1 MKQETGRQIARWSY
15 MAVAAGYLWWNLAR
29 MTEFSW
35 TFAVMPYLGDFGIIA
50 AIFSLIFGWK
60 KRSSLVWTMTAGLL
74 WMLLMSAIRGEN
86 VLATEWQYL
95 KEGIIAFLVLAPLP
109 ECLPENR
116 FRQFL
121 KGTIAVWTTAIT
133 CQAAIGL
140 WAAFSGHA
148 VFSMRGTWYIG
159 MNLGDHRLYL
169 NAYVTTAAAKM
180 GMTVLLTA
188 IMFALSR
195 TKRAKIAC
203 VMAILVQ
210 CGALALTD
218 CRTAF
223 VALGVAAGFCVW
235 NFLGAKVYMPPK
247 LTHGL
252 MLAVLMA
259 SGVIVCYGVLS
270 GLLTLFAPAVAPE
283 PLDNVNLLEFPAHLM
298 PEAAAEQE
306 VTLDSTPVHRPIEAT
321 DTFNGRWGIWKG
333 AYRLLRAQPELLLTG
348 TSAPLAAGMMNLY
361 TDPGTKY
368 FQHAHNLY
376 LQTLVSWGIP
386 GLLLLLA
393 VIVMFLIQTARIS
406 KREQPLWVLMLPMP
420 VIYLLVCEM
429 VDCFTMLSTGSPM
442 LYWLCLLMGAV
453 DAQARRAKQ
462 RLQAKITNG

>member
-1 MKQETGRQIARWSY
+1 MKQETGRRIARWGY

-35 TFAVMPYLGDFGIIA
+35 TFTIMPYLGDFGIIA
-50 AIFSLIFGWK
+50 AILSLILGWE
-60 KRSSLVWTMTAGLL
+60 KRSPLVWTMTAGLG
-74 WMLLMSAIRGEN
+74 WMLLMSAIRGES
-86 VLATEWQYL
+86 VLAAEWQYL

-109 ECLPENR
+109 GCLTENR

-140 WAAFSGHA
+140 WAAISGHA
-148 VFSMRGTWYIG
+148 VFSMKGTWYIG

-188 IMFALSR
+188 ILFALSR

-235 NFLGAKVYMPPK
+235 TLLGAKVHMPSK
-247 LTHGL
+247 LNHRL
-252 MLAVLMA
+252 MLPMLMA
-259 SGVIVCYGVLS
+259 AGIILCY
-270 GLLTLFAPAVAPE
+270 GLLTGVLTLLAPSVAPG

-298 PEAAAEQE
+298 TEASAEQK
-306 VTLDSTPVHRPIEAT
+306 VILDSTPVHRSIDTT

-333 AYRLLRAQPELLLTG
+333 ALRLLKAQPELLLTG

-386 GLLLLLA
+386 GLLILLA
-393 VIVMFLIQTARIS
+393 VIAMFLVQTARIS
-406 KREQPLWVLMLPMP
+406 KRNQPLWVLMLPLP
-420 VIYLLVCEM
+420 VIYLLVCEL

-453 DAQARRAKQ
+453 DAQARRLKP
-462 RLQAKITNG
+462 QALPK

>member
-1 MKQETGRQIARWSY
+1 MKQETGRRIARWGY

-35 TFAVMPYLGDFGIIA
+35 TFTVMPYLGDLGIIA
-50 AIFSLIFGWK
+50 AIFSLILGWK
-60 KRSSLVWTMTAGLL
+60 KRSPLVWTMTAGLG

-86 VLATEWQYL
+86 VLAAEWQYL

-109 ECLPENR
+109 GCLTENR

-121 KGTIAVWTTAIT
+121 KGTIAVWMTAIT

-140 WAAFSGHA
+140 WAAISGHA
-148 VFSMRGTWYIG
+148 VFSMKGTWYIG

-188 IMFALSR
+188 ILFALSR

-235 NFLGAKVYMPPK
+235 TLLGAKVHMPSK
-247 LTHGL
+247 LNHRL
-252 MLAVLMA
+252 ILPVLMA
-259 SGVIVCYGVLS
+259 AGIILCY
-270 GLLTLFAPAVAPE
+270 GLLTGVLTLLAPSVAPG

-298 PEAAAEQE
+298 TEASAEQE
-306 VTLDSTPVHRPIEAT
+306 VILDSTPVHRNIDTT
-321 DTFNGRWGIWKG
+321 DAFNGRWGIWKG
-333 AYRLLRAQPELLLTG
+333 ALRLLKAQPELLLTG
-348 TSAPLAAGMMNLY
+348 
-361 TDPGTKY
+361 
-368 FQHAHNLY
+368 
-376 LQTLVSWGIP
+376 
-386 GLLLLLA
+386 
-393 VIVMFLIQTARIS
+393 IS
-406 KREQPLWVLMLPMP
+406 
-420 VIYLLVCEM
+420 
-429 VDCFTMLSTGSPM
+429 S
-442 LYWLCLLMGAV
+442 
-453 DAQARRAKQ
+453 
-462 RLQAKITNG
+462 

>member
-1 MKQETGRQIARWSY
+1 MKQETGRQIARWGY

-35 TFAVMPYLGDFGIIA
+35 TFTIMPYLGDFGIIA
-50 AIFSLIFGWK
+50 AIFSLILGWK
-60 KRSSLVWTMTAGLL
+60 KRSPLVWTMTAGLG

-86 VLATEWQYL
+86 VLAAEWQYL
-95 KEGIIAFLVLAPLP
+95 KEGIIAFLVLSPLP
-109 ECLPENR
+109 GCLTENR

-140 WAAFSGHA
+140 WAAISGHA
-148 VFSMRGTWYIG
+148 VFSMKGTWYIG

-188 IMFALSR
+188 ILFALSR

-235 NFLGAKVYMPPK
+235 TLLGAKAHMPSK
-247 LTHGL
+247 LNHRL
-252 MLAVLMA
+252 ILPVLMA
-259 SGVIVCYGVLS
+259 AGIILCYGLLAGV
-270 GLLTLFAPAVAPE
+270 LTLLAPSVAPG

-298 PEAAAEQE
+298 PEASSEQE
-306 VTLDSTPVHRPIEAT
+306 VILTAHQSTAALTLRTRSTDAGG
-321 DTFNGRWGIWKG
+321 FGRGQFG
-333 AYRLLRAQPELLLTG
+333 
-348 TSAPLAAGMMNLY
+348 
-361 TDPGTKY
+361 
-368 FQHAHNLY
+368 
-376 LQTLVSWGIP
+376 
-386 GLLLLLA
+386 
-393 VIVMFLIQTARIS
+393 
-406 KREQPLWVLMLPMP
+406 
-420 VIYLLVCEM
+420 C
-429 VDCFTMLSTGSPM
+429 
-442 LYWLCLLMGAV
+442 
-453 DAQARRAKQ
+453 
-462 RLQAKITNG
+462 

>member
-1 MKQETGRQIARWSY
+1 
-15 MAVAAGYLWWNLAR
+15 
-29 MTEFSW
+29 
-35 TFAVMPYLGDFGIIA
+35 MPYLGDFGIIA
-50 AIFSLIFGWK
+50 AIFPLILGWK
-60 KRSSLVWTMTAGLL
+60 KRSPLVWTMTAGLG
-74 WMLLMSAIRGEN
+74 WMLLISAIRGEN
-86 VLATEWQYL
+86 VLAAEWQYL

-109 ECLPENR
+109 GCLTENR

-140 WAAFSGHA
+140 WAAISGHA
-148 VFSMRGTWYIG
+148 VFSMKGTWYIG

-180 GMTVLLTA
+180 AMTVLLTA
-188 IMFALSR
+188 ILFALSR

-223 VALGVAAGFCVW
+223 VALGVAAGFCAW
-235 NFLGAKVYMPPK
+235 TLLGAKAHMPSK
-247 LTHGL
+247 LNHRL
-252 MLAVLMA
+252 MLPMLMA
-259 SGVIVCYGVLS
+259 AGIILCY
-270 GLLTLFAPAVAPE
+270 GLLTGVLTLLAPSVAPG

-298 PEAAAEQE
+298 TEASAEQE
-306 VTLDSTPVHRPIEAT
+306 VILDSTPVHRNIDTT

-333 AYRLLRAQPELLLTG
+333 ALRLLKAQPELLLTG

-386 GLLLLLA
+386 GLLILLA
-393 VIVMFLIQTARIS
+393 GDCHVPRADSADFQAQSATLGADAAH
-406 KREQPLWVLMLPMP
+406 PGNLPAGLR
-420 VIYLLVCEM
+420 VGGLLHDAFDGFANALLALPADGRGGC
-429 VDCFTMLSTGSPM
+429 TGAAAEATS
-442 LYWLCLLMGAV
+442 A
-453 DAQARRAKQ
+453 AE
-462 RLQAKITNG
+462 ITNGYKFALWEVKPSDGRYHHPCVQCT